1 MDLRTDPATITNLG
15 ENDKKQASLSNN
27 LDLAEK
33 KTKKPISKTQGEK
46 LAADLGAE
54 MYVECS
60 ALTGEGM
67 KNVFDEVTMTMARM
81 MMRKLVMVM
90 IIAFK
95 QSFMKYWGNQWAKTI
110 FPKTYLCISRL

>member
-15 ENDKKQASLSNN
+15 ENDKKQACLSNY
-27 LDLAEK
+27 LDFAEK

-67 KNVFDEVTMTMARM
+67 KNVFDEVTMARM
-81 MMRKLVMVM
+81 MMMRLVMVM
-90 IIAFK
+90 MIAFK
-95 QSFMKYWGNQWAKTI
+95 QSFMKY
-110 FPKTYLCISRL
+110 

>member
-1 MDLRTDPATITNLG
+1 MRKI
-15 ENDKKQASLSNN
+15 KKQASLSNN

-67 KNVFDEVTMTMARM
+67 KNVFDEVMHHT
-81 MMRKLVMVM
+81 LHLN
-90 IIAFK
+90 
-95 QSFMKYWGNQWAKTI
+95 G
-110 FPKTYLCISRL
+110 L

>member
-1 MDLRTDPATITNLG
+1 MNF
-15 ENDKKQASLSNN
+15 SNN

-67 KNVFDEVTMTMARM
+67 KNVFDEVTMARV

-90 IIAFK
+90 VIAFK
-95 QSFMKYWGNQWAKTI
+95 QSFMKY
-110 FPKTYLCISRL
+110 

>member
-1 MDLRTDPATITNLG
+1 MRKI
-15 ENDKKQASLSNN
+15 KKQVSLPNN
-27 LDLAEK
+27 LDIAEK

-67 KNVFDEVTMTMARM
+67 KNVFDEVTYT
-81 MMRKLVMVM
+81 
-90 IIAFK
+90 AFK
-95 QSFMKYWGNQWAKTI
+95 RS
-110 FPKTYLCISRL
+110 

>member
-15 ENDKKQASLSNN
+15 ENDKKQACLSNY
-27 LDLAEK
+27 LDFAEK

-67 KNVFDEVTMTMARM
+67 KNVFDEVTMARV
-81 MMRKLVMVM
+81 MMRLVMVM

-95 QSFMKYWGNQWAKTI
+95 QSFMKY
-110 FPKTYLCISRL
+110 

>member
-1 MDLRTDPATITNLG
+1 M
-15 ENDKKQASLSNN
+15 SLSNN

-67 KNVFDEVTMTMARM
+67 KNVFDEVTMARM
-81 MMRKLVMVM
+81 MMMKMVMVR
-90 IIAFK
+90 I
-95 QSFMKYWGNQWAKTI
+95 QCVQTI
-110 FPKTYLCISRL
+110 FHEILGESILSFL

>member
-1 MDLRTDPATITNLG
+1 M
-15 ENDKKQASLSNN
+15 SLSNN

-95 QSFMKYWGNQWAKTI
+95 
-110 FPKTYLCISRL
+110 

>member
-1 MDLRTDPATITNLG
+1 MNF
-15 ENDKKQASLSNN
+15 SNN
-27 LDLAEK
+27 LDIAEK

-67 KNVFDEVTMTMARM
+67 KNVFDEVTMASMM
-81 MMRKLVMVM
+81 MMRLVMVM

-95 QSFMKYWGNQWAKTI
+95 QSFMKY
-110 FPKTYLCISRL
+110 

>member
-1 MDLRTDPATITNLG
+1 MNF
-15 ENDKKQASLSNN
+15 SNN
-27 LDLAEK
+27 LDIAEK

-67 KNVFDEVTMTMARM
+67 KNVFDEVTMARM
-81 MMRKLVMVM
+81 MMMRLVMVM
-90 IIAFK
+90 MIAFK
-95 QSFMKYWGNQWAKTI
+95 HSFMKY
-110 FPKTYLCISRL
+110 

>member
-1 MDLRTDPATITNLG
+1 MNLYRVT
-15 ENDKKQASLSNN
+15 L

-67 KNVFDEVTMTMARM
+67 KNVFDEVTMERM
-81 MMRKLVMVM
+81 MMMKLVMVM
-90 IIAFK
+90 VIAFK
-95 QSFMKYWGNQWAKTI
+95 QSFMKNWGNQRAKTVLL
-110 FPKTYLCISRL
+110 KAYLCISRL

>member
-1 MDLRTDPATITNLG
+1 M
-15 ENDKKQASLSNN
+15 SLSNN

-67 KNVFDEVTMTMARM
+67 KNVFDEVTM
-81 MMRKLVMVM
+81 VMVM
-90 IIAFK
+90 MIAFK
-95 QSFMKYWGNQWAKTI
+95 QSFMKY
-110 FPKTYLCISRL
+110 

>member
-1 MDLRTDPATITNLG
+1 MRKI
-15 ENDKKQASLSNN
+15 KKQASLSNN
-27 LDLAEK
+27 LDPAEK

-67 KNVFDEVTMTMARM
+67 KNVFDEVTMARM
-81 MMRKLVMVM
+81 MMMKLVMVM

-95 QSFMKYWGNQWAKTI
+95 QSFMKYCGNQSRG
-110 FPKTYLCISRL
+110 PKLSFL

>member
-1 MDLRTDPATITNLG
+1 MGGATPVPFLLVGTQMDLRTDPATITNL
-15 ENDKKQASLSNN
+15 
-27 LDLAEK
+27 EK

-67 KNVFDEVTMTMARM
+67 KNVFDEVTMASKM

-95 QSFMKYWGNQWAKTI
+95 QSFMKYWGNQSRG
-110 FPKTYLCISRL
+110 PKLSFL

>member
-15 ENDKKQASLSNN
+15 EEELKQASLSNY

-67 KNVFDEVTMTMARM
+67 KNVFDEVTMARM
-81 MMRKLVMVM
+81 MMMMRLVMVM

>member
-1 MDLRTDPATITNLG
+1 MRKEQVNLY
-15 ENDKKQASLSNN
+15 QVTL
-27 LDLAEK
+27 LDIAEK

-67 KNVFDEVTMTMARM
+67 KNVFDEVMHHT
-81 MMRKLVMVM
+81 LHLN
-90 IIAFK
+90 
-95 QSFMKYWGNQWAKTI
+95 G
-110 FPKTYLCISRL
+110 L